1 MTPPI
6 TTGRVRALA
15 FRPVDSDPMR
25 EAPSVTV
32 APGRGIDRE
41 NRPAGKREL
50 TLLSSESW
58 FDACRELG
66 RDIPWTCRRAN
77 VLVERLH
84 LPDTIG
90 KVLSIGTVRVQVHG
104 ETKPCGLMDK
114 ESQGLRIALQSE
126 GRGGV
131 HAEVLSGGVISVGDE
146 VRVMPDSG

>member
-1 MTPPI
+1 MTPPV
-6 TTGRVRALA
+6 TKGRVRALA

-25 EAPSVTV
+25 EVTSVKV

-58 FDACRELG
+58 SDACRELG

-77 VLVERLH
+77 VLVEG
-84 LPDTIG
+84 LPLGDTIG
-90 KVLSIGTVRVQVHG
+90 GVLELGSVRVRVHG

-114 ESQGLRIALQSE
+114 ESQGLRNVLLPDC
-126 GRGGV
+126 RGGV
-131 HAEVLSGGVISVGDE
+131 HVEVLSDGVISVGDE
-146 VRVMPDSG
+146 VHVLVSQD